1 MRHQGPKVVDTRHG
15 CYHRRPE
22 VVEPGLLLDAFRP
35 GVLRT
40 LWGHETPCWRPT
52 DARVGL

>member
-15 CYHRRPE
+15 CCHRRPE
-22 VVEPGLLLDAFRP
+22 VVGTGQLLDAFRP

-40 LWGHETPCWRPT
+40 LREHETPCWRPT